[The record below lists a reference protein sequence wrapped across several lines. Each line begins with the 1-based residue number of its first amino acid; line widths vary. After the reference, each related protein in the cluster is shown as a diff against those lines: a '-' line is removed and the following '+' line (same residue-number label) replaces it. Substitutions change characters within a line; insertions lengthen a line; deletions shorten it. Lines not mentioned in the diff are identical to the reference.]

1 MPYEFLSGTLMMSC
15 LVAGLFFLKFW
26 RKTYDKLF
34 LYFACSFFLMSFERI
49 LLGYLGVAQEP
60 SPLIYCI
67 RLGAFS
73 LIIYAIY
80 CKNRDSQT

>member
-1 MPYEFLSGTLMMSC
+1 MMSS
-15 LVAGLFFLKFW
+15 LVAGLFFWKFW

-34 LYFACSFFLMSFERI
+34 LYFAFAFYLLSTERV
-49 LLGYLGVAQEP
+49 LLGYLGVDNEP

-80 CKNRDSQT
+80 CKNKQPSTSENT